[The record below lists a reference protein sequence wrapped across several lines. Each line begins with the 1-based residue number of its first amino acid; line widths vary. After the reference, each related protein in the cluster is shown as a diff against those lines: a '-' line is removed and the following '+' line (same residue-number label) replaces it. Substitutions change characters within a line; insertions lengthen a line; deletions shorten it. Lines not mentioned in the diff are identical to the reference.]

1 MSNRKTPTN
10 AFGPGNQPA
19 NNGNTRTKS
28 AKVRSIKALKKVKG
42 MDEDDLHEYI
52 VDQAFN
58 HLDKEM
64 MALFLKTAIPTPRS
78 KLPNVEFQYDRKL
91 PYHEKC
97 ELIIE
102 AVSKGELSPDEGSEI
117 INQIKNV
124 SAVYEQSELVAR
136 IEQLEADAERR
147 RAKPG
152 EDAE

>member
-1 MSNRKTPTN
+1 MSNSKTPTN

-28 AKVRSIKALKKVKG
+28 AKVRSITALKKVTGKN
-42 MDEDDLHEYI
+42 EDDLHEYI

-58 HLDKEM
+58 HQDKEM

-78 KLPNVEFQYDRKL
+78 KLPNTTFQYDRTL

-102 AVSKGELSPDEGSEI
+102 AVANGDLSPDEGSEI
-117 INQIKNV
+117 INQIK
-124 SAVYEQSELVAR
+124 STASIYEQSVLVER
-136 IEQLEADAERR
+136 IEALEAEASARATKPAE
-147 RAKPG
+147 G
-152 EDAE
+152 DV